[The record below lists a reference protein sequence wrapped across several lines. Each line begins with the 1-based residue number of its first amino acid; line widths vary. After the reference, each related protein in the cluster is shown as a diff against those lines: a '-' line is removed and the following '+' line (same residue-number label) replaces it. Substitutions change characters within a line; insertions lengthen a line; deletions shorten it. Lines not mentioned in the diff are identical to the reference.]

1 MFRFHYERLKRRW
14 TQQQLGDLAGI
25 NQTYVSLMERGR
37 MTPTHAELEGLSR
50 ALGVRPPDV
59 LLKPVL
65 VEPPEVEESVAP

>member
-37 MTPTHAELEGLSR
+37 MTPTHAEL
-50 ALGVRPPDV
+50 
-59 LLKPVL
+59 
-65 VEPPEVEESVAP
+65 